1 MALAILFYKK
11 LMAKAIIN
19 FIFIYFPVLK
29 DRAIQN
35 QWPFTKYCGIQH
47 VAPQNIN

>member
-1 MALAILFYKK
+1 MALATLFYKK

-19 FIFIYFPVLK
+19 PIFLYFPALK

-35 QWPFTKYCGIQH
+35 QWPFTILHLK
-47 VAPQNIN
+47 